1 MKKKSK
7 SDSSLIT
14 HYSSRKID
22 IDYVARLANLPL
34 TKEEK
39 KTFEKQLK
47 EVLNYFS
54 KLNEVDTRKIEPID
68 HITGLVNI
76 AREDKAAPSITQKD
90 ALANAPKTHNGFF
103 EVDAIFEE
111 Q

>member
-7 SDSSLIT
+7 SDSSL
-14 HYSSRKID
+14 KID

-34 TKEEK
+34 TAQEK
-39 KTFEKQLK
+39 KVFEKQLTDI
-47 EVLNYFS
+47 LDYFS
-54 KLNEVDTRKIEPID
+54 QLSEVKMQNVEPID

-76 AREDKAAPSITQKD
+76 AREDKTAPSITQKD
-90 ALANAPKTHNGFF
+90 ALSNAPKTHNGFF
-103 EVDAIFEE
+103 EVEAIFEE